1 MYESIVLQFKKSSR
15 IEISLIHPG
24 DEIFVISDTWPD
36 YPPSVR
42 LKKNVND
49 ALVLIKKYQY
59 TKRVG
64 KCEKVDNYI
73 YSGSSKSYILDKVN
87 HFYYNQPIILTY

>member
-15 IEISLIHPG
+15 IEISFIHPG

-42 LKKNVND
+42 LKKNVN
-49 ALVLIKKYQY
+49 
-59 TKRVG
+59 
-64 KCEKVDNYI
+64 
-73 YSGSSKSYILDKVN
+73 GSR
-87 HFYYNQPIILTY
+87 

>member
-1 MYESIVLQFKKSSR
+1 MVLQFKKSSR
-15 IEISLIHPG
+15 IEISFIHPG
-24 DEIFVISDTWPD
+24 DEIFVISDSWPY

-42 LKKNVND
+42 LKKNVDD
-49 ALVLIKKYQY
+49 ALVLIQKYQY

-73 YSGSSKSYILDKVN
+73 YSGRFKS
-87 HFYYNQPIILTY
+87 